1 MSAALAAM
9 AVGGSLLSAYG
20 ALEEGKATARSYKA
34 KADALRKRSQELRA
48 RADINIKSTEMQR
61 ELNQS
66 SYANAFAGAGVKRQG
81 SSYTGTLMELSD
93 RAQLE
98 IDNINREAQ
107 YEISTVNDEIDSLN
121 TASGYAEKASKLKAI
136 SSLLSGGSDTY
147 KAFGYPGL
155 T

>member
-1 MSAALAAM
+1 MAVALAAM
-9 AVGGSLLSAYG
+9 AAGGSLLSAYG
-20 ALEEGKATARSYKA
+20 AIEEGKATARSYRA
-34 KADALRKRSQELRA
+34 KADALRKRAEELRA
-48 RADINIKSTEMQR
+48 RADINTKTVATQR

-81 SSYTGTLMELSD
+81 SSYTGTLMELAD

-107 YEISTVNDEIDSLN
+107 YEISTVNDEISSLDS
-121 TASGYAEKASKLKAI
+121 ASKYAKEASYLKAAG
-136 SSLLSGGSDTY
+136 SLLSGGADTY